1 MTDTVNKTAKG
12 RSALK
17 KMVNYKWII
26 RHLPFFLFL
35 ALLAILY
42 IANGHWAD
50 KTIRNINSTAR
61 QVKNMEYEYK
71 TLKSLEMFR
80 SRESQIIKAAQPLG
94 LNPATEQPIGI
105 TIVKQNEGTP

>member
-1 MTDTVNKTAKG
+1 MTDTGQTAKG
-12 RSALK
+12 KSTFKR
-17 KMVNYKWII
+17 MVNYKWII
-26 RHLPFFLFL
+26 HHLPFFLFL

-105 TIVKQNEGTP
+105 TLVKENGENP

>member
-1 MTDTVNKTAKG
+1 
-12 RSALK
+12 
-17 KMVNYKWII
+17 
-26 RHLPFFLFL
+26 
-35 ALLAILY
+35 
-42 IANGHWAD
+42 
-50 KTIRNINSTAR
+50 
-61 QVKNMEYEYK
+61 MEYEYK